1 MRPPPFH
8 GFPAIDR
15 GVTAAG
21 GAPLPEGHSALALQ
35 AGAAF
40 VESIDAFGRAATDE
54 LVRLDVDRKAAKANV
69 VTLHR
74 QRMAEIKRIS
84 EAFGRSC
91 VSEDDRCFLRFALE
105 SSLATLDDLY
115 KQFRRA
121 VNVIHGKG

>member
-1 MRPPPFH
+1 M
-8 GFPAIDR
+8 
-15 GVTAAG
+15 TEAA
-21 GAPLPEGHSALALQ
+21 LPEGHSALAEQ

-54 LVRLDVDRKAAKANV
+54 LVRSDVDRKAARANV

-74 QRMAEIKRIS
+74 QRRAEIKRIA

-91 VSEDDRCFLRFALE
+91 VTEDDRHLLRFALE
-105 SSLATLDDLY
+105 LSLTNLDGLY

-121 VNVIHGKG
+121 VTVMHERI